1 MAFEKQGFENVKI
14 KISDQKAWAKM
25 KVDQTKKNKTKKTN
39 RNGVFV
45 DIAKLTYLINYA
57 SNFKDVIKC

>member
-25 KVDQTKKNKTKKTN
+25 KVDQTKKKTEMVSLWILPN
-39 RNGVFV
+39 
-45 DIAKLTYLINYA
+45 
-57 SNFKDVIKC
+57 

>member
-1 MAFEKQGFENVKI
+1 MVFEKQGFENVKI

-25 KVDQTKKNKTKKTN
+25 KVDKTKKN

>member
-14 KISDQKAWAKM
+14 KIADQKAWAKM
-25 KVDQTKKNKTKKTN
+25 KVDKTKKKP

-45 DIAKLTYLINYA
+45 DIAKLKYLINYA

>member
-14 KISDQKAWAKM
+14 KIADQKAWAKM
-25 KVDQTKKNKTKKTN
+25 KVDKTKKKNKN

>member
-25 KVDQTKKNKTKKTN
+25 KVDQTKKKKKN

>member
-25 KVDQTKKNKTKKTN
+25 KVDQTKKKKTQKWHLCGYCQIN
-39 RNGVFV
+39 ILN
-45 DIAKLTYLINYA
+45 KLCLEL
-57 SNFKDVIKC
+57 

>member
-25 KVDQTKKNKTKKTN
+25 KVDQTKKNKTKKKQKWRLCGYCQIN
-39 RNGVFV
+39 ILN
-45 DIAKLTYLINYA
+45 KLCLEL
-57 SNFKDVIKC
+57 

>member
-25 KVDQTKKNKTKKTN
+25 KVDQTKKNKTEMVSLWILPN
-39 RNGVFV
+39 
-45 DIAKLTYLINYA
+45 
-57 SNFKDVIKC
+57 